1 MLSYFSSA
9 SSIMRSLVAKGFFLR
24 ARRDCAV
31 RPGHG
36 ETREHCAAGSLA
48 AEEGGRGLVELAR
61 LLPAPLWRRR
71 PVHARPAAI
80 AAHQP
85 GVHHELPA
93 SRSYIKLSACPAAPV
108 YQLCV
113 SDARAGP
120 GHSRQ
125 RRRPGKGKGKG
136 KGKGFTPRQGL
147 KRQGRRCR
155 LCPGPWRGLKP
166 LPRQVCPRRFKPC
179 PAPVDVSCW

>member
-31 RPGHG
+31 RPDHG

-85 GVHHELPA
+85 GVHRELPA

-125 RRRPGKGKGKG
+125 RQ
-136 KGKGFTPRQGL
+136 TLAQL
-147 KRQGRRCR
+147 
-155 LCPGPWRGLKP
+155 LC
-166 LPRQVCPRRFKPC
+166 
-179 PAPVDVSCW
+179 PVDVSCWQSDRVCIFESHPAGPRVYSPGVQYLSTVIFGIRSTTAYRIHFATRSP